1 VKREELVGC
10 LLALG
15 AATAYGVNAVVIRQ
29 GIELFGV
36 ALPGLAVSMLVGLLC
51 MAPIS
56 LRALPPTRPA
66 PKAVGFIVLSGLAAS
81 VGIGSYTLAL
91 TQLPVSVVSPISS
104 VYPLVTMLLARL
116 FLQQSERVTWRMA
129 LGAALVVAGVILVAL
144 GRPQ

>member
-1 VKREELVGC
+1 MKREELVGY

-15 AATAYGVNAVVIRQ
+15 AATAYGVNAVVIRE

-36 ALPGLAVSMLVGLLC
+36 ALPGLAVSMLVGLFC
-51 MAPIS
+51 MVPVS
-56 LRALPPTRPA
+56 LRALPPTRPPSRA
-66 PKAVGFIVLSGLAAS
+66 IGFIMLSGLAAS

-91 TQLPVSVVSPISS
+91 TMLPVSVVSPISS
-104 VYPLVTMLLARL
+104 IYPLVTMLLARL

-129 LGAALVVAGVILVAL
+129 FGAALVVAGVVLVAL